1 MHFRIDKILNTE
13 HLDTILEDE
22 ILKSA
27 EEEGKIEDMPGRG
40 EFCENEGELSSVAKL
55 KDEVGGDVGEHDEE
69 GGVDFEELE
78 LLTCSP
84 LLREFKSGLCKAHKR
99 LHKAQYKI
107 LGPVFIGTNPGTER
121 RARLTILPQP
131 CPSPDMVTVR
141 CSIAVWK
148 LFYKA

>member
-27 EEEGKIEDMPGRG
+27 EEEGKI
-40 EFCENEGELSSVAKL
+40 
-55 KDEVGGDVGEHDEE
+55 KDEVGGEGGEHDEA

-84 LLREFKSGLCKAHKR
+84 LLREFKSGLCKAH
-99 LHKAQYKI
+99 
-107 LGPVFIGTNPGTER
+107 
-121 RARLTILPQP
+121 
-131 CPSPDMVTVR
+131 
-141 CSIAVWK
+141 
-148 LFYKA
+148 